1 MYPLPPDPNDE
12 MPSKVF
18 TNLPSSTPEECI
30 VRVYVICGIDF
41 QPNDTSGL
49 VCTWLSL
56 IMIDRIQ
63 NPTLAVDIHV
73 MINLKFDL
81 YLCILLIIKL
91 IDE

>member
-1 MYPLPPDPNDE
+1 MYPLPPDPNDK

-49 VCTWLSL
+49 VCTWLSFKT
-56 IMIDRIQ
+56 Q
-63 NPTLAVDIHV
+63 HWPVDIHV

>member
-56 IMIDRIQ
+56 IMIE
-63 NPTLAVDIHV
+63 LHV
-73 MINLKFDL
+73 YLKASVGMINLKFDL

>member
-1 MYPLPPDPNDE
+1 MFLYPKGGFKVYPLPPDPNDE

-56 IMIDRIQ
+56 IIIDRIQ
-63 NPTLAVDIHV
+63 NPTLACRYTCND
-73 MINLKFDL
+73 
-81 YLCILLIIKL
+81 
-91 IDE
+91 